1 MEELGFEAFFW
12 RKSPGRTNP
21 PCLRG
26 SKHCSYDKN
35 GLVKEGLKYGLTG
48 NTLECVQHGHSL
60 RVEYDNDVTNHGSR
74 VKGVWVIRYGNLPTP
89 FGTVG
94 PIHGDSYHLKVWPQL
109 GSIFDFSFSHF
120 QIAVFFYRTFDDQT
134 LLLSNKITTT
144 SSRSLILIR
153 RNEFF
158 NTKKFAINGSFPL
171 CSLRG
176 TFLWRRY
183 LAIGFLFL
191 L

>member
-1 MEELGFEAFFW
+1 MLVHSFFFNGLVLTRDVTSRGLWCLCQLWPIAIELPYVIRSTFCFKPSCAKLWLDHGGIRIWSIFW
-12 RKSPGRTNP
+12 RKSLGRTNP
-21 PCLRG
+21 PLLRG

-94 PIHGDSYHLKVWPQL
+94 PIHGDSYHLKVWPL
-109 GSIFDFSFSHF
+109 GSVFDFSISHF
-120 QIAVFFYRTFDDQT
+120 QTAV
-134 LLLSNKITTT
+134 
-144 SSRSLILIR
+144 LIL
-153 RNEFF
+153 
-158 NTKKFAINGSFPL
+158 A
-171 CSLRG
+171 SLWWSNFVG
-176 TFLWRRY
+176 Q
-183 LAIGFLFL
+183 
-191 L
+191 